1 MKTKKIIKALKVIK
15 KYCNSKGEDCGKC
28 MFNETGLC
36 SDVPEAWNIEDLEII
51 LKDIEEL

>member
-51 LKDIEEL
+51 LKDIEGL